1 MLHIIFSMQILLAGG
16 AGFVG
21 SHIADKLIEKGHEVL
36 VVDNLEKGSIEN
48 IQHNIGKSGFKFI
61 KSDIRDIFELEEK
74 PDVIVNL
81 IASKIP
87 RYSSGF
93 NTLTLNVE
101 VARHLLDLT
110 KKYNSR
116 HVLISTSDVYG
127 KSTDFP
133 LREDGDL
140 VLGPSTSRRWAYAV
154 SKIYNEHLALSYMD
168 EFNVY
173 VTILR
178 YFGIY
183 GPRQHLNW
191 WGGPVGVFIDA
202 IYNDREV
209 EIHGSGKQKRSF
221 IYIDDVVEATLKVI
235 ESTSL
240 NGEIINIGTEE
251 EISILELAK
260 KIALLMDK
268 QPAFKFVPYES
279 FTKNYE
285 DPMRRVGDITKAK
298 KMLGFEPK
306 INLEEGLKKTIKW
319 YRALKKE

>member
-1 MLHIIFSMQILLAGG
+1 MQILLAGG

-21 SHIADKLIEKGHEVL
+21 SHLADALLNKGYEVL
-36 VVDNLEKGSIEN
+36 VIDNLEKGSIIN
-48 IQHNIGKSGFKFI
+48 IQHNIGKHGFKFI
-61 KSDIRDIFELEEK
+61 KSDIMEITELKEK

-87 RYSSGF
+87 RYSSGYI
-93 NTLTLNVE
+93 TLTKNIEVE
-101 VARHLLDLT
+101 RHLLELSR
-110 KKYNSR
+110 KYNSR
-116 HVLISTSDVYG
+116 HILISTSDVYG

-140 VLGPSTSRRWAYAV
+140 VLGPSTSRRWCYAV
-154 SKIYNEHLALSYMD
+154 SKIYNEHLSLSYMD
-168 EFNVY
+168 EFGVY

-202 IYNDREV
+202 LYNGNKV
-209 EIHGSGKQKRSF
+209 EIHGTGKQKRSF
-221 IYIDDVVEATLKVI
+221 IYIDDVVKATVKVI
-235 ESTSL
+235 ESSNL

-251 EISILELAK
+251 EISILELAR

-268 QPAFKFVPYES
+268 QAEFKFVPYENFS
-279 FTKNYE
+279 KNYE
-285 DPMRRVGDITKAK
+285 DPQRRVGDIKKAQK
-298 KMLGFEPK
+298 FLGFKPE
-306 INLEEGLKKTIKW
+306 ITLEEGLKKTIKW
-319 YRALKKE
+319 YKEQKRSE